1 MDSQNSTN
9 SHLYATLYEKRHLH
23 GKILTLLNDNDQIGD
38 HITMTAMS
46 SHPIAHLKNQI
57 VKLIIPWKTTVVG

>member
-1 MDSQNSTN
+1 MQ
-9 SHLYATLYEKRHLH
+9 HYMKKRRLH

-38 HITMTAMS
+38 HITMPAMS

-57 VKLIIPWKTTVVG
+57 IKLIIPWKTTVVVIGDRSFIFR